1 MKLKALRRRE
11 ATENKAFIPAEQDEE
26 RGEYD
31 VSMSQEAPLFAC
43 FVLNGRLSWSSEL
56 RTIPRRSSRC
66 GRTTV

>member
-43 FVLNGRLSWSSEL
+43 FVLNGRLSWS
-56 RTIPRRSSRC
+56 
-66 GRTTV
+66 